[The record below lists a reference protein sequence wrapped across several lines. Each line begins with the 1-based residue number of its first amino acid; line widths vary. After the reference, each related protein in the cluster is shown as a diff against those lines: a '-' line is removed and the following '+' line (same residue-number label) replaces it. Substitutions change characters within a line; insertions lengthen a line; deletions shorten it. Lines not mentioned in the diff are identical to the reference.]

1 MESHYARDGFEATE
15 MPQLQ
20 RALKQDM
27 NPSPKSSR
35 KLQTPTQLKQFIQKS
50 VIGQDSAI
58 EAMATA
64 IYFQQF
70 ILNVE
75 GRHPQQAFACGPRN
89 HLLLAGPSGCGKTL
103 IAQTAARAA
112 GVPSVVFDATRLT
125 QVGYVGAN
133 PEDII
138 HDALAAAG
146 GDPVLAE
153 RSVII
158 LDEFDKLARKESG
171 VRDISGEGVQQ
182 GLLKLIEGR
191 MVSGPANS
199 TAQIHTGKMLW
210 VLSGA
215 FTGIER
221 QVEARLREEA
231 RGRRP
236 AYLDE
241 TPDDDLDVEGRARRR
256 ALWKRLGTADLE
268 AFGIIPEL
276 CSRLNAIAAVEDLD
290 VEALLRVLNESDNS
304 ILKQRTF
311 EFALH
316 GVELKFTPEALRA
329 IAETTATDGGGA
341 RALTREVNRVLG
353 PWRYQLPDLRQRGVN
368 QLVVT
373 RATVT
378 EAAEP
383 FLKEGPPLTP
393 SLGIDE
399 LLDSSESAPLGDQIT
414 PSKLAR
420 AQSGQSAMD
429 LISEQLKE
437 RVGWRRVTEKVRSD
451 FREVLRK
458 NPCSSDGLVTVLND
472 MLRFQPPITIDEMRA
487 AHGRGHTTNLQ
498 ALLAFAVYSRTKDR
512 DNPR

>member
-1 MESHYARDGFEATE
+1 
-15 MPQLQ
+15 
-20 RALKQDM
+20 M
-27 NPSPKSSR
+27 NPSPKSPR
-35 KLQTPTQLKQFIQKS
+35 RLQTPAQLKQFIQKS
-50 VIGQDSAI
+50 VIGQDRAI

-64 IYFQQF
+64 IYFHQF
-70 ILNVE
+70 NLNAE
-75 GRHPQQAFACGPRN
+75 RRHPDRAFACGPRN

-112 GVPSVVFDATRLT
+112 GVPSVVFDATRLS

-138 HDALAAAG
+138 HEALAAAG
-146 GDPVLAE
+146 GNPVLAE

-171 VRDISGEGVQQ
+171 GRDVSGEGVQQ
-182 GLLKLIEGR
+182 GLLKLMEGR
-191 MVSGPANS
+191 AVSAPANS

-215 FTGIER
+215 FAGIE
-221 QVEARLREEA
+221 QKIEARLREEA
-231 RGRRP
+231 RGGRP

-241 TPDDDLDVEGRARRR
+241 MPNDDLDLEGRARRR
-256 ALWKRLGTADLE
+256 AVWNRLGTADL
-268 AFGIIPEL
+268 AGFGIIPEL
-276 CSRLNAIAAVEDLD
+276 CGRLNSIACVEELD
-290 VEALLRVLNESDNS
+290 VEGLLQVLRESEDS

-316 GVELKFTPEALRA
+316 GIELKFTPEALRA
-329 IAETTATDGGGA
+329 IAERTVTEGGGA

-373 RATVT
+373 RTTVT

-383 FLKEGPPLTP
+383 YMKEGPPLA
-393 SLGIDE
+393 SGLRIEE
-399 LLDSSESAPLGDQIT
+399 LLDLPESAPTGSQFVPFT
-414 PSKLAR
+414 PSNIGS
-420 AQSGQSAMD
+420 AQSEQGGMD

-437 RVGWRRVTEKVRSD
+437 RLGWRRATEKVRSN
-451 FREVLRK
+451 FRELLRK
-458 NPCSSDGLVTVLND
+458 NPCSSDALVAVLNE
-472 MLRFQPPITIDEMRA
+472 MVRCQPPVTFDEIGA
-487 AHGRGHTTNLQ
+487 AQVRGHTSNLQ
-498 ALLAFAVYSRTKDR
+498 ALLAFAVYSRTRDR